1 MRIGGGVAAN
11 FYSGD
16 IQHVG
21 VWDRELSEEEVLS
34 LFLAGAPDVFSQSVL
49 LPGGGRDNAR
59 EAGDRPT
66 GTAGGTTGNAQAG
79 SSQSA
84 SNSADNDNL
93 ILIIIIAV
101 VGIIL
106 ILAILIL
113 VVLLVRRSRRRRKT
127 SGAGGLSTRRTVSR
141 TKTFDGL
148 GTGRDEAD
156 EEEILLDSV
165 RTPLTSAR
173 ATHAPEVAKT
183 MTNDTFADVEGSV
196 RGGGRADDEG
206 DFDVEDSGRRKPRF
220 TRKGSRIHVRFM
232 D

>member
-1 MRIGGGVAAN
+1 MRFGGGVAAH

-21 VWDRELSEEEVLS
+21 VWDRELTEEEVLS
-34 LFLAGAPDVFSQSVL
+34 LYLAGAPNVFSQSVL
-49 LPGGGRDNAR
+49 LPTDGNGRDNAR
-59 EAGDRPT
+59 EAG
-66 GTAGGTTGNAQAG
+66 GTSGTTGGTQGNAQSG
-79 SSQSA
+79 DSQS
-84 SNSADNDNL
+84 SSTSTDNDNL

-113 VVLLVRRSRRRRKT
+113 IILLLRRRRRKNT
-127 SGAGGLSTRRTVSR
+127 VSGLSTRRTVSR

-148 GTGRDEAD
+148 AGMKEAD
-156 EEEILLDSV
+156 DEEILLDSV

-183 MTNDTFADVEGSV
+183 MTNNTFVDEEAAGSLEN
-196 RGGGRADDEG
+196 DEG
-206 DFDVEDSGRRKPRF
+206 DFDVEESASGRRKPRF

-232 D
+232 E

>member
-1 MRIGGGVAAN
+1 M
-11 FYSGD
+11 
-16 IQHVG
+16 
-21 VWDRELSEEEVLS
+21 
-34 LFLAGAPDVFSQSVL
+34 
-49 LPGGGRDNAR
+49 
-59 EAGDRPT
+59 
-66 GTAGGTTGNAQAG
+66 
-79 SSQSA
+79 
-84 SNSADNDNL
+84 
-93 ILIIIIAV
+93 
-101 VGIIL
+101 
-106 ILAILIL
+106 
-113 VVLLVRRSRRRRKT
+113 RRRGAALCGPNR
-127 SGAGGLSTRRTVSR
+127 GAGGLSTRRTVSR

-148 GTGRDEAD
+148 GIGGGGAD

-196 RGGGRADDEG
+196 RGGDRADEEG